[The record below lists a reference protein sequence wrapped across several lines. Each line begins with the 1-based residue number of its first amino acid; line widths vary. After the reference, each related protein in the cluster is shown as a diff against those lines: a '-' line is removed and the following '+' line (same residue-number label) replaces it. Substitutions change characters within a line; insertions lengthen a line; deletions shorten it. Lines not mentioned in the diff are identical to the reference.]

1 MHLFQLG
8 DDKMTLIAVKVNN
21 EEIDITTEDGYNWLK
36 ENLGDDQVVFLTAS
50 KDYSEKPNMDKFN
63 LIQQGAIITKGDLYR
78 WFGRFVEVK

>member
-1 MHLFQLG
+1 M
-8 DDKMTLIAVKVNN
+8 KVNN